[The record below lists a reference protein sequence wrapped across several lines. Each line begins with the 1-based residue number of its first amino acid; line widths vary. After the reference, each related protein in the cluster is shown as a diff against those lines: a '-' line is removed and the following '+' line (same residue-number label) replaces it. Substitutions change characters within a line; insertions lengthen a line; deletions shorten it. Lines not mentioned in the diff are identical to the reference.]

1 MGQKIDNLDRNII
14 NLLSE
19 NARLSNRKIAAQLG
33 FTEGTIRERV
43 KRLEKDNFIR
53 FTAVTSME
61 HQPRTQLAYIGVY
74 AEQKKIQAVA
84 SEIANIADIGAVIIL
99 LGRFDIM
106 AIGLFDGLE
115 NFQKVVNQSILSID
129 GVRRIETSAASE
141 IIKYD
146 NKVAKIITPL
156 EGFTLEYR

>member
-1 MGQKIDNLDRNII
+1 M
-14 NLLSE
+14 
-19 NARLSNRKIAAQLG
+19 
-33 FTEGTIRERV
+33 
-43 KRLEKDNFIR
+43 
-53 FTAVTSME
+53 
-61 HQPRTQLAYIGVY
+61 
-74 AEQKKIQAVA
+74 
-84 SEIANIADIGAVIIL
+84 

-156 EGFTLEYR
+156 EDFTLEYR

>member
-1 MGQKIDNLDRNII
+1 MGQKIDDLDRNII
-14 NLLSE
+14 KLLS
-19 NARLSNRKIAAQLG
+19 RKIAAQLG

-84 SEIANIADIGAVIIL
+84 SEIANIPDIGAVIIL

-129 GVRRIETSAASE
+129 GVRRIETSAVSE
-141 IIKYD
+141 IVKYD

-156 EGFTLEYR
+156 EDFTLEYR